1 MQMMDVDKKISVA
14 AATAVGLGAIIGAGI
29 FVLSGTAIALAGA
42 YALAAFLLVGVLAFI
57 IAMELGELGSLFP
70 NVKGAA
76 YSYTYKALGSELGFI
91 TGILSYVSFATAI
104 GAIALGFGSYLASF
118 IGASAQTYAIPFAIA
133 LIFALS
139 VVNLRGV
146 KKAAQ
151 ADLWLVAIKIGVL
164 LAFVCFALYAA
175 LEIPGIGLSNL
186 SFAQSG
192 GTLGGIF
199 AASVAVFFAYTG
211 FQAIS
216 SITDRIR
223 NGTRG
228 YIKAILSAVGISIVL
243 YVLVVVALLLLLPA
257 SAYKITADPLSYAL
271 LHVNAPVWLFTLVD
285 IGALVATTSAALAMI
300 LTASRA
306 LYQMSED
313 RLLPGLLRKYNP
325 RTDAAVNGVIISAVI
340 AVLVLFAGN
349 VYVIAAISNFGLMF
363 AYVVV
368 GFDVVHVRMRNMQAP
383 FRTPLY
389 PYLPLLS
396 IALLFALFA
405 GMPAEAL
412 MIGVVLIM
420 ALIGVYYALREIRK
434 KKTIRIKLFD

>member
-1 MQMMDVDKKISVA
+1 
-14 AATAVGLGAIIGAGI
+14 
-29 FVLSGTAIALAGA
+29 
-42 YALAAFLLVGVLAFI
+42 
-57 IAMELGELGSLFP
+57 
-70 NVKGAA
+70 
-76 YSYTYKALGSELGFI
+76 
-91 TGILSYVSFATAI
+91 
-104 GAIALGFGSYLASF
+104 
-118 IGASAQTYAIPFAIA
+118 
-133 LIFALS
+133 
-139 VVNLRGV
+139 
-146 KKAAQ
+146 
-151 ADLWLVAIKIGVL
+151 
-164 LAFVCFALYAA
+164 
-175 LEIPGIGLSNL
+175 
-186 SFAQSG
+186 
-192 GTLGGIF
+192 
-199 AASVAVFFAYTG
+199 
-211 FQAIS
+211 
-216 SITDRIR
+216 
-223 NGTRG
+223 
-228 YIKAILSAVGISIVL
+228 
-243 YVLVVVALLLLLPA
+243 VLVVVALLLLLPA
-257 SAYKITADPLSYAL
+257 SAYKITADTLSYAL

>member
-1 MQMMDVDKKISVA
+1 MNAVDVGKKISVA
-14 AATAVGLGAIIGAGI
+14 AATAVGLGAIVGAGI

-76 YSYTYKALGSELGFI
+76 YSYTYKTLGSELGFI
-91 TGILSYVSFATAI
+91 TGILGYVSFSTAI
-104 GAIALGFGSYLASF
+104 GAIALGFGSYLSSF
-118 IGASAQTYAIPFAIA
+118 IGVSTGAYAIPFAIA
-133 LIFALS
+133 LILVLS
-139 VVNLRGV
+139 IVNICGV

-151 ADLWLVAIKIGVL
+151 ADLWLVIIKISVL
-164 LAFVCFALYAA
+164 LVFVGFALYVALAA
-175 LEIPGIGLSNL
+175 PGIGTSNL
-186 SFAQSG
+186 SFSASG

-216 SITDRIR
+216 SLTDRIS

-228 YIKAILSAVGISIVL
+228 YIRAILSAVVISIVL
-243 YVLVVVALLLLLPA
+243 YVLVVVAMLLLLPA
-257 SAYKITADPLSYAL
+257 SAYKIAADPLSSAL
-271 LHVNAPVWLFTLVD
+271 LHANAPFWLFTIVD
-285 IGALVATTSAALAMI
+285 IGALVATASAALAMI
-300 LTASRA
+300 LTASRS

-313 RLLPGLLRKYNP
+313 RLLPRFLRKYNA
-325 RTDAAVNGVIISAVI
+325 RTDAAINGVMISAVI

-349 VYVIAAISNFGLMF
+349 IYIIAAISNFGLMF
-363 AYVVV
+363 VYVVV

-389 PYLPLLS
+389 PYLPLFS

-405 GMPAEAL
+405 GMPAKAL

-434 KKTIRIKLFD
+434 KKIVRIKLFD

>member
-1 MQMMDVDKKISVA
+1 MMDVDKKISVA

>member
-1 MQMMDVDKKISVA
+1 MDKNTLSIPVATSVA
-14 AATAVGLGAIIGAGI
+14 LGAIIGAGI